1 MTINSICFCFIRIMR
16 KKNGKIKH
24 FRYLT
29 PVNQRNISPRFPQ
42 SDKNLG
48 ELLVA
53 LRKGTGKE
61 LTDIMGNTHKMGCQA
76 DSFTFSYLS
85 V

>member
-1 MTINSICFCFIRIMR
+1 MR
-16 KKNGKIKH
+16 KKNGEIKH

-29 PVNQRNISPRFPQ
+29 PVTVYQVNQRNISPRFPQ

-61 LTDIMGNTHKMGCQA
+61 LTDIMGNTHKMGC
-76 DSFTFSYLS
+76 LEEI
-85 V
+85 